1 MLSGTE
7 TLRCAIALSLMKG
20 INRPA
25 VEHLLHRCGDLTAL
39 FGETPENWRKIL
51 GITAPLFDA
60 EARQKALAA
69 ADAEMRFIDKEGIT
83 PLFFTDS
90 DYPARLL
97 ECPDAPLMLYFK
109 GCGSLNPPRAISI
122 VGTRRATRYGRDFC
136 AALLRDL
143 TESVPDLTIVS
154 GMAYGIDICAHREA
168 LKNGLSTIGVL
179 AHGLHT
185 LYPAVHRDTAREALG
200 NGGLLT
206 EYTTGQK
213 ILKAN
218 FVTRNRIVAGM
229 TDATLV
235 VESPAKGGALI
246 TAHLARD
253 YNRDVFALPGNV
265 GQECSEGCNR
275 LIRDNI
281 AALITSADDL
291 LAALRWEPAVRKE
304 KAEQPSLFPDVTE
317 QEARLL
323 QLLRDEGEMQIN
335 RLTVAAD
342 MPASETLAT
351 LLELEFKGLVQSL
364 PGGLYRTVR

>member
-39 FGETPENWRKIL
+39 FGETPESWRKIL

-83 PLFFTDS
+83 PIFFTDS

-109 GCGSLNPPRAISI
+109 GNGSLNPPRTISI

-143 TESVPDLTIVS
+143 AESVPDLTIVS

-200 NGGLLT
+200 TAGITFSTNSAHTPTHMNYHSLART
-206 EYTTGQK
+206 
-213 ILKAN
+213 KAN
-218 FVTRNRIVAGM
+218 RHMEPFIIDIAPITVDDHELSSHEGEEFILVT
-229 TDATLV
+229 
-235 VESPAKGGALI
+235 
-246 TAHLARD
+246 
-253 YNRDVFALPGNV
+253 
-265 GQECSEGCNR
+265 EGCVEITYGNR
-275 LIRDNI
+275 SYILRQGESIYYDSIVPHHVHAYGNR
-281 AALITSADDL
+281 AARV
-291 LAALRWEPAVRKE
+291 LAVVYVPA
-304 KAEQPSLFPDVTE
+304 
-317 QEARLL
+317 
-323 QLLRDEGEMQIN
+323 
-335 RLTVAAD
+335 
-342 MPASETLAT
+342 
-351 LLELEFKGLVQSL
+351 
-364 PGGLYRTVR
+364 